1 MAAGAVTGGGESL
14 EDDLLRLGVAELG
27 EVGQA
32 GVLDHGRR
40 PAHEHE
46 ALLLGGDRG
55 EIEGR

>member
-1 MAAGAVTGGGESL
+1 MAGGVVTGEWRQSSEL

-46 ALLLGGDRG
+46 ALLLGAGLG
-55 EIEGR
+55 

>member
-1 MAAGAVTGGGESL
+1 MSGDRAQSL

-46 ALLLGGDRG
+46 ALLLRAGLG
-55 EIEGR
+55 